1 MWKLN
6 KITAENICS
15 FSNLHYVLDQGVTTL
30 VFGHNLDN
38 DSQGSNGSGKSALIE
53 CIATG
58 ITGSPL
64 RKVKNEEIINDAA
77 DECTIQ
83 LEFFNDTSD
92 EVFTIL
98 RRILRKG
105 GSTVE
110 CRIEREG
117 KAVTT
122 DEAVCPGIDAYNKYI
137 LEKLGITKDELYN
150 NYLLCRHKY
159 QDFLSS
165 SDKDKKEIINRFSNA
180 SLVDVAMEKVLEDK
194 KPVDEALRKAELEVA
209 GLDGRIE
216 MLAEQIQGEED
227 SAQEK
232 ARTKAQ
238 RLADMEKSIAGK
250 RSLIRDCNEEM
261 EILKA
266 SYQGIEKAD
275 KQMQELENGES
286 SIGECL
292 KEVTAL
298 LSPLQC
304 GSLSD
309 WNGIITDKK
318 GRIEKLNG
326 ELSVWDTA
334 LEEAEKKLQE
344 VTRMRSSLLEE
355 YRIFSENLKAKSDGY
370 DKELKR
376 LDNEITVLTGRITE
390 LGKQRATLT
399 SAIENLKNKLA
410 GTIVCPACRHLFILS
425 DENFDV
431 QAARKQVEDNE
442 TEKGK
447 LDNLLTDC
455 RKQSESIE
463 ESEKEIRT
471 SKRAL
476 TGQNASW
483 EEKLQQA
490 EKSGRTAIGLQEEA
504 GQGKE
509 RAIRLISSLQTEL
522 DGIRR
527 KLFDEAFSLLDDAY
541 KSIRRNIGS
550 CGEDIKAAESAIGM
564 LENTMK
570 ELKESSDGDI
580 LVSLKA
586 SLKEYRKRSS
596 AAVAAL
602 DKLEKQSGELMR
614 QAEVF
619 AQFKS
624 YLANTKIA
632 ALAQVTNEF
641 LESIGSDIRLQLS
654 GFTTLKSGKVREKIS
669 VSLLRS
675 GMDCGSFDK
684 FSEGEKCR
692 VNLATILA
700 MQKLVNGNCEGDKG
714 LGLIVLDEILS
725 PVDEDGL
732 ASMFG
737 ALNKSGITALVVS
750 HGNISESYPYKLII
764 NKQDGKSYINHPNQ

>member
-15 FSNLHYVLDQGVTTL
+15 FSNLHYVLNQDVTTL
-30 VFGHNLDN
+30 VFGNNLDN
-38 DSQGSNGSGKSALIE
+38 DGQGSNGSGKSALIE

-64 RKVKNEEIINDAA
+64 RKVTNEEIINDAA
-77 DECTIQ
+77 DACSIQ

-110 CRIEREG
+110 CRIEHEG
-117 KAVTT
+117 KTVTT
-122 DEAVCPGIDAYNKYI
+122 DEAVCTGIDTYNKYI

-150 NYLLCRHKY
+150 NFLLSRHKY

-180 SLVDVAMEKVLEDK
+180 NLVDIAMEKVLEDK
-194 KPVDEALRKAELEVA
+194 KPMDEALRKAELEVA

-216 MLAEQIQGEED
+216 MLAEQIQKEED
-227 SAQEK
+227 SVREK
-232 ARTKAQ
+232 AHTKAQ

-261 EILKA
+261 EVLKA
-266 SYQGIEKAD
+266 SYQEIEKAD
-275 KQMQELENGES
+275 KQMQELENGKS

-309 WNGIITDKK
+309 WNGIVTDKK

-344 VTRMRSSLLEE
+344 VTQMRSSLLEE
-355 YRIFSENLKAKSDGY
+355 YRVFFENFKVKSDGY
-370 DKELKR
+370 DAELER
-376 LDNEITVLTGRITE
+376 MDNDITALTSRITE
-390 LGKQRATLT
+390 LGGQRATLI

-410 GTIVCPACRHLFILS
+410 GTIICPACQHPFILS

-431 QAARKQVEDNE
+431 QAACKQVEDNE

-455 RKQSESIE
+455 RKQAESIE
-463 ESEKEIRT
+463 KSEKDIRT
-471 SKRAL
+471 KKRIL
-476 TGQNASW
+476 TAQNTSW

-541 KSIRRNIGS
+541 KHIRRNIGS
-550 CGEDIKAAESAIGM
+550 CGEDIKAAQSATQV

-580 LVSLKA
+580 IVSLKA

-596 AAVAAL
+596 ASVAGKE
-602 DKLEKQSGELMR
+602 KLEKQAGELMR

-619 AQFKS
+619 SQFKS
-624 YLANTKIA
+624 YLANTKIV
-632 ALAQVTNEF
+632 ALAKVTNEF
-641 LESIGSDIRLQLS
+641 LKGIGSDIRLQLS

-714 LGLIVLDEILS
+714 LSLIVLDEILS

>member
-1 MWKLN
+1 
-6 KITAENICS
+6 
-15 FSNLHYVLDQGVTTL
+15 
-30 VFGHNLDN
+30 
-38 DSQGSNGSGKSALIE
+38 
-53 CIATG
+53 
-58 ITGSPL
+58 
-64 RKVKNEEIINDAA
+64 
-77 DECTIQ
+77 
-83 LEFFNDTSD
+83 
-92 EVFTIL
+92 
-98 RRILRKG
+98 
-105 GSTVE
+105 
-110 CRIEREG
+110 
-117 KAVTT
+117 
-122 DEAVCPGIDAYNKYI
+122 
-137 LEKLGITKDELYN
+137 
-150 NYLLCRHKY
+150 
-159 QDFLSS
+159 
-165 SDKDKKEIINRFSNA
+165 
-180 SLVDVAMEKVLEDK
+180 
-194 KPVDEALRKAELEVA
+194 
-209 GLDGRIE
+209 
-216 MLAEQIQGEED
+216 
-227 SAQEK
+227 
-232 ARTKAQ
+232 
-238 RLADMEKSIAGK
+238 
-250 RSLIRDCNEEM
+250 
-261 EILKA
+261 
-266 SYQGIEKAD
+266 
-275 KQMQELENGES
+275 
-286 SIGECL
+286 
-292 KEVTAL
+292 
-298 LSPLQC
+298 
-304 GSLSD
+304 
-309 WNGIITDKK
+309 
-318 GRIEKLNG
+318 
-326 ELSVWDTA
+326 
-334 LEEAEKKLQE
+334 
-344 VTRMRSSLLEE
+344 MRSSLLEE
-355 YRIFSENLKAKSDGY
+355 YRVFFENFKVKSDGY
-370 DKELKR
+370 DAELERMDK
-376 LDNEITVLTGRITE
+376 DITALTGRITE

-410 GTIVCPACRHLFILS
+410 GTIVCPACRHPFILS

-463 ESEKEIRT
+463 ESEKDIRT

-476 TGQNASW
+476 AGQNTAW
-483 EEKLQQA
+483 EEKLRQS
-490 EKSGRTAIGLQEEA
+490 EKSGREALGMQEDA
-504 GQGKE
+504 SQGKE
-509 RAIRLISSLQTEL
+509 RILRSINAMQTEL

-527 KLFDEAFSLLDDAY
+527 KLFDEAFSFLDDAY
-541 KSIRRNIGS
+541 RNVKRES
-550 CGEDIKAAESAIGM
+550 DNRKEDIKAAESAILV
-564 LENTMK
+564 LENTIK

-619 AQFKS
+619 SQFKS
-624 YLANTKIA
+624 YLANSKIA

>member
-1 MWKLN
+1 
-6 KITAENICS
+6 
-15 FSNLHYVLDQGVTTL
+15 
-30 VFGHNLDN
+30 
-38 DSQGSNGSGKSALIE
+38 
-53 CIATG
+53 
-58 ITGSPL
+58 
-64 RKVKNEEIINDAA
+64 
-77 DECTIQ
+77 
-83 LEFFNDTSD
+83 
-92 EVFTIL
+92 
-98 RRILRKG
+98 
-105 GSTVE
+105 
-110 CRIEREG
+110 
-117 KAVTT
+117 
-122 DEAVCPGIDAYNKYI
+122 
-137 LEKLGITKDELYN
+137 
-150 NYLLCRHKY
+150 
-159 QDFLSS
+159 
-165 SDKDKKEIINRFSNA
+165 
-180 SLVDVAMEKVLEDK
+180 
-194 KPVDEALRKAELEVA
+194 
-209 GLDGRIE
+209 
-216 MLAEQIQGEED
+216 
-227 SAQEK
+227 
-232 ARTKAQ
+232 
-238 RLADMEKSIAGK
+238 
-250 RSLIRDCNEEM
+250 
-261 EILKA
+261 
-266 SYQGIEKAD
+266 
-275 KQMQELENGES
+275 MQELENGKS

-309 WNGIITDKK
+309 WNGIVTDKK

-344 VTRMRSSLLEE
+344 VTQMRSSLLEE
-355 YRIFSENLKAKSDGY
+355 YRAFFENFKVKSDGY
-370 DKELKR
+370 DAELER
-376 LDNEITVLTGRITE
+376 MDNDITALTSRITE
-390 LGKQRATLT
+390 LGGQRATLI

-410 GTIVCPACRHLFILS
+410 GTIICPACQHPFILS

-431 QAARKQVEDNE
+431 QATCKQVEDNE

-455 RKQSESIE
+455 RKQAESIE
-463 ESEKEIRT
+463 KSEKDIRT
-471 SKRAL
+471 KKRIL
-476 TGQNASW
+476 TVQNTSW

-541 KSIRRNIGS
+541 KRIRRNIGS
-550 CGEDIKAAESAIGM
+550 CGEDIKAAQSATQV

-580 LVSLKA
+580 IVSLKA

-596 AAVAAL
+596 ASVAGKE
-602 DKLEKQSGELMR
+602 KLEKQAGELMR

-619 AQFKS
+619 SQFKS
-624 YLANTKIA
+624 YLANTKIV
-632 ALAQVTNEF
+632 ALAKVTNEF
-641 LESIGSDIRLQLS
+641 LKGIGSDIRLQLS

-714 LGLIVLDEILS
+714 LSLIVLDEILS

>member
-15 FSNLHYVLDQGVTTL
+15 FSNQHYVLDQGVTTL
-30 VFGHNLDN
+30 VFGNNLDN

-77 DECTIQ
+77 DECSIQ

-150 NYLLCRHKY
+150 NFLLCRHKY

-180 SLVDVAMEKVLEDK
+180 NLVDIAMEKVLEDK

-216 MLAEQIQGEED
+216 MLTEQILKEED

-238 RLADMEKSIAGK
+238 RLADMENSIAGK

-266 SYQGIEKAD
+266 SYQEIEQAD

-309 WNGIITDKK
+309 WNGIITEKK
-318 GRIEKLNG
+318 DRIEKLNG

-355 YRIFSENLKAKSDGY
+355 YRVFFENFKVKSDRCDAELERM
-370 DKELKR
+370 DK
-376 LDNEITVLTGRITE
+376 DITVLTGRITE
-390 LGKQRATLT
+390 LGGQRATLI

-410 GTIVCPACRHLFILS
+410 GTIVCPACRHPFILS

-509 RAIRLISSLQTEL
+509 RVIRLISSLQTEL

-527 KLFDEAFSLLDDAY
+527 KLFDEAFSLLDDTY
-541 KSIRRNIGS
+541 KSIRRKIGS
-550 CGEDIKAAESAIGM
+550 CGEDIKAAQSAILV

-570 ELKESSDGDI
+570 ELKESSHGDI
-580 LVSLKA
+580 IVSLKA

-596 AAVAAL
+596 AAVAGKE
-602 DKLEKQSGELMR
+602 KLEKQAGELMC
-614 QAEVF
+614 QTEVF

-641 LESIGSDIRLQLS
+641 LEDIGSDIRLQLS

-714 LGLIVLDEILS
+714 LDLIVLDEILS
-725 PVDEDGL
+725 PVDEEGL

-764 NKQDGKSYINHPNQ
+764 NKQDGKSYINHLNQ

>member
-1 MWKLN
+1 MN
-6 KITAENICS
+6 KRHYEHTLPNIRGS
-15 FSNLHYVLDQGVTTL
+15 LSNT
-30 VFGHNLDN
+30 
-38 DSQGSNGSGKSALIE
+38 
-53 CIATG
+53 
-58 ITGSPL
+58 
-64 RKVKNEEIINDAA
+64 
-77 DECTIQ
+77 
-83 LEFFNDTSD
+83 
-92 EVFTIL
+92 
-98 RRILRKG
+98 
-105 GSTVE
+105 
-110 CRIEREG
+110 
-117 KAVTT
+117 
-122 DEAVCPGIDAYNKYI
+122 
-137 LEKLGITKDELYN
+137 
-150 NYLLCRHKY
+150 YLLSRHKY

-180 SLVDVAMEKVLEDK
+180 SLVDIAMEKVLEDK

-216 MLAEQIQGEED
+216 MLAEQILKEED

-250 RSLIRDCNEEM
+250 RSLIRDCNEEL

-355 YRIFSENLKAKSDGY
+355 YRVFFENFKVKSDGY
-370 DKELKR
+370 DAELERMDK
-376 LDNEITVLTGRITE
+376 DITALTGRITE

-410 GTIVCPACRHLFILS
+410 GTIVCPACRHPFILS

-463 ESEKEIRT
+463 ESEKDIRT

-476 TGQNASW
+476 AGQNTAW
-483 EEKLQQA
+483 EEKLRQS
-490 EKSGRTAIGLQEEA
+490 EKSGREALGMQEDA
-504 GQGKE
+504 SQGKE
-509 RAIRLISSLQTEL
+509 RILRSINAMQTEL

-527 KLFDEAFSLLDDAY
+527 KLFDEAFSFLDDAY
-541 KSIRRNIGS
+541 RNVKRES
-550 CGEDIKAAESAIGM
+550 DNRKEDIKAAESAILV
-564 LENTMK
+564 LENTIK

-619 AQFKS
+619 SQFKS
-624 YLANTKIA
+624 YLANSKIA

>member
-30 VFGHNLDN
+30 VFGNNLDN

-58 ITGSPL
+58 ITGNPL

-77 DECTIQ
+77 DECSIQ

-110 CRIEREG
+110 CLIEREG

-150 NYLLCRHKY
+150 NFLLSRHKY

-250 RSLIRDCNEEM
+250 RSLIRDCNEEL

-304 GSLSD
+304 GTLSD

-318 GRIEKLNG
+318 VRIEKLNG
-326 ELSVWDTA
+326 ELSAWDTA
-334 LEEAEKKLQE
+334 LEESERKLQE

-355 YRIFSENLKAKSDGY
+355 HRIFSENLKAKSDGY

-390 LGKQRATLT
+390 LGKQRTTLT
-399 SAIENLKNKLA
+399 SSIENLKNKLA
-410 GTIVCPACRHLFILS
+410 GTITCPACRHQFILS
-425 DENFDV
+425 DESFDV
-431 QAARKQVEDNE
+431 QAARKQVEDSE
-442 TEKGK
+442 TEEGK
-447 LDNLLTDC
+447 LDNLLADC

-463 ESEKEIRT
+463 ESEKDIRT

-476 TGQNASW
+476 AGQNTAW
-483 EEKLQQA
+483 EEKLRQS
-490 EKSGRTAIGLQEEA
+490 EKSGREALGMQEDA
-504 GQGKE
+504 SQGKE
-509 RAIRLISSLQTEL
+509 RILRSINAMQTEL

-527 KLFDEAFSLLDDAY
+527 KLFDEAFSFLDDAY
-541 KSIRRNIGS
+541 RNVKRES
-550 CGEDIKAAESAIGM
+550 DNRKEDIKAAESAIQV
-564 LENTMK
+564 LDSAIK
-570 ELKESSDGDI
+570 ELKESSGNGI
-580 LVSLKA
+580 LASLKT

-596 AAVAAL
+596 AAVVAL
-602 DKLEKQSGELMR
+602 DKLEKQSGELMC
-614 QAEVF
+614 QAEIF

>member
-30 VFGHNLDN
+30 VFGKNLDN

-58 ITGSPL
+58 ITGNPL

-98 RRILRKG
+98 RHILRKG

-110 CRIEREG
+110 CLIEREG

-150 NYLLCRHKY
+150 NYLLSRHKY
-159 QDFLSS
+159 RDFLSS

-180 SLVDVAMEKVLEDK
+180 SLVDIAMEKVLEDK

-309 WNGIITDKK
+309 WNGIITEKK
-318 GRIEKLNG
+318 DRIEKLNG
-326 ELSVWDTA
+326 ELSVWDKA

-410 GTIVCPACRHLFILS
+410 GTIVCPACRHPFILS

-490 EKSGRTAIGLQEEA
+490 EKSGRTVIGLQEEA

-509 RAIRLISSLQTEL
+509 RVIRLISSLQTEL

-541 KSIRRNIGS
+541 KNIRRNIGS

-570 ELKESSDGDI
+570 ESSDGDI
-580 LVSLKA
+580 IVSLKA

-596 AAVAAL
+596 AAVAGKE
-602 DKLEKQSGELMR
+602 KLEKQSGELTR

-714 LGLIVLDEILS
+714 LNLIVLDEILS